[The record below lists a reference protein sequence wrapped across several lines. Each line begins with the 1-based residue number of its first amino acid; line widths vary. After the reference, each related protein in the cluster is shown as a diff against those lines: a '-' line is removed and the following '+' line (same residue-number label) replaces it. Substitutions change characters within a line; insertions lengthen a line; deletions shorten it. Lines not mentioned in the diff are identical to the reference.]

1 MEAPLNPDMQG
12 PTYTGATRQPLMM
25 TSDDITLAVA
35 IVCFGILVVSCICI
49 MAKLDWGKI
58 SGRRK
63 RKKSILIKKAAKK
76 LEAEG
81 RLKNADQAVSKVI
94 KKPKEVV
101 KKEVKLPNGVD
112 PPKKVVKTEDGKPV
126 VWASRFEDD
135 GYTEKEKP
143 LPVVKETKPPKP
155 GGAQPVKPAGAQ
167 PAKPGAPGG
176 AQQAAQPKPGVAQPV
191 KPGSAQPVKPGS
203 AQPAATAQPKK
214 VIKDETGREV
224 PWKVK
229 LQENKPLL
237 IFELSENPN
246 APPLEKFPWDTTPA
260 VANTNQRTRI
270 INNPMANRKISQNQT
285 SDSPRFPKV
294 PKKSIRSDSVD
305 SVDEFFEVRRPSD
318 VSIDMSLVMDE
329 ETKQPI
335 FVFESIPNTLSR
347 ANGRN

>member
-49 MAKLDWGKI
+49 MAKLDWSKI
-58 SGRRK
+58 SGRKK

-81 RLKNADQAVSKVI
+81 RLKNADQAVSKAI

-143 LPVVKETKPPKP
+143 LPVVKETKPAKPGGAQPSKP
-155 GGAQPVKPAGAQ
+155 GGAQPVKPGGAQ
-167 PAKPGAPGG
+167 PA
-176 AQQAAQPKPGVAQPV
+176 AA
-191 KPGSAQPVKPGS
+191 
-203 AQPAATAQPKK
+203 AQPKK

-260 VANTNQRTRI
+260 VANINPRGRV
-270 INNPMANRKISQNQT
+270 INNPRKISQNHT
-285 SDSPRFPKV
+285 NVSSESPRFPKF